1 MSKTILVG
9 IDGSERGLD
18 ALALG
23 RLLAEGT
30 GAELV
35 ATHVYERA
43 TPGHAGWG
51 SFMWAH
57 GERTLLDA
65 VGEESAIRQEI
76 IESSSPSRGLHELA
90 EREHAE
96 LIVVGSGHHAGLGRV
111 LVGSVGE
118 RVLHGAPCG
127 VAVAPAG
134 YRDQDPEL
142 KLVCVGFDGMPESEA
157 ALARAIELAR
167 TTGASLR
174 VVTVIDPI
182 EVSLG
187 AKGNAFAGAGDL
199 ARAREE
205 LMRSHLDRG
214 LALVPDDI
222 EASGVL
228 SIPGMPTLAEQED
241 VDALVVGSRG
251 YGPIRRLLLG
261 SVSTRLVRSAP
272 CPVIMYPR
280 TAEGAGEGSN
290 TDRDRGVRPDDTARD
305 PA

>member
-1 MSKTILVG
+1 MSQTILVG

-43 TPGHAGWG
+43 TDHPGHAGWG
-51 SFMWAH
+51 NFMWAH

-65 VGEESAIRQEI
+65 LGEESDIRQEI
-76 IESSSPSRGLHELA
+76 IESSSPARGLHELA
-90 EREHAE
+90 EREHAA
-96 LIVVGSGHHAGLGRV
+96 LIVVGSSHHAGLGRV

-134 YRDQDPEL
+134 YRDQNSEL

-157 ALARAIELAR
+157 ALAHAVELAR

-174 VVTVIDPI
+174 VVTVIEPVDIP
-182 EVSLG
+182 LG
-187 AKGNAFAGAGDL
+187 DKGNAFAGAGDL

-214 LALVPDDI
+214 LDLVPEDI
-222 EASGVL
+222 EAAGQL
-228 SIPGMPTLAEQED
+228 ATPGMPTLAEQED
-241 VDALVVGSRG
+241 IDALVVGSRG
-251 YGPIRRLLLG
+251 YGPVRRLLLG
-261 SVSTRLVRSAP
+261 SVSTSLVRSAS

-280 TAEGAGEGSN
+280 SAEGADEESHTSAVGPTRASS
-290 TDRDRGVRPDDTARD
+290 
-305 PA
+305 

>member
-1 MSKTILVG
+1 MSQTILVG
-9 IDGSERGLD
+9 FDGTERGLD
-18 ALALG
+18 AMALG

-35 ATHVYERA
+35 ATHVCASA
-43 TPGHAGWG
+43 TPHPGHAGWG
-51 SFMWAH
+51 SFMRAR
-57 GERTLLDA
+57 GERMLLDA
-65 VGEESAIRQEI
+65 IGENSAIRQEI
-76 IESSSPSRGLHELA
+76 VESSSPARGLHELA

-96 LIVVGSGHHAGLGRV
+96 LIVVGSSHHAGLGRV
-111 LVGSVGE
+111 LAGSVGE

-134 YRDQDPEL
+134 YRDQDSEL

-157 ALARAIELAR
+157 ALTRAVELAR
-167 TTGASLR
+167 TAGASLR
-174 VVTVIDPI
+174 VLTVVEPVEIPA
-182 EVSLG
+182 E
-187 AKGNAFAGAGDL
+187 AKGYAFAGAGEL

-222 EASGVL
+222 EASGEL
-228 SIPGMPTLAEQED
+228 ATPGMPTLADQED
-241 VDALVVGSRG
+241 VDVLVVGSRG

-280 TAEGAGEGSN
+280 SAERAGEGSH
-290 TDRDRGVRPDDTARD
+290 TIAGGPAR
-305 PA
+305 ASS